1 MTLLLVFMISKVG
14 VMTSQKTELPTK
26 IGRLYMKRLY
36 WQHLILTG
44 TLAFSLEAC
53 VHKPTKTMKA
63 DIPIETPA
71 ALPPH
76 MVLLRE
82 ARSEA
87 ANMRAE
93 LASLKILMAKQAG
106 EIRSLRARSQSV
118 YHREQDQGTELQN
131 IRSQLLSS
139 QAEREQLRK
148 HNLVLESQ
156 VVSMPDTSQL
166 ISDLQSLQ
174 GSFQQ
179 IMGNMKGLAS
189 DMKLIKQE
197 MHIPKKTPTPRRTK
211 MTTSSLTGGSAATH
225 TPDGTPGLDA
235 KGQIIIQDGDT
246 LWELSQTYLVSVQ
259 QLMDWNSLTS
269 DLILTGFPLKISDPS
284 EAREEP
290 LRQVNVPIDI
300 IVPKSPVQ
308 RVEHEVHENPQPAMD
323 AHVKIPSEPKHILAI
338 GSPQLDSHESP

>member
-1 MTLLLVFMISKVG
+1 
-14 VMTSQKTELPTK
+14 
-26 IGRLYMKRLY
+26 MKRLY

-53 VHKPTKTMKA
+53 VHKPTKTMKT
-63 DIPIETPA
+63 DSKIETPA

-87 ANMRAE
+87 ENMRAE

-106 EIRSLRARSQSV
+106 EIRSLRARTQSV
-118 YHREQDQGTELQN
+118 YHREQDQGTALQN

-197 MHIPKKTPTPRRTK
+197 MHIPTKQLTPRRTK
-211 MTTSSLTGGSAATH
+211 MTTSRLTEGFA
-225 TPDGTPGLDA
+225 DERGLDA
-235 KGQIIIQDGDT
+235 KGRIIIQDGDT
-246 LWELSQTYLVSVQ
+246 LSELSQSYLTSVP
-259 QLMDWNSLTS
+259 QLKEWNNLTS
-269 DLILTGFPLKISDPS
+269 DLILSGFPLKVSEPS
-284 EAREEP
+284 KARHLP
-290 LRQVNVPIDI
+290 LRQVNVPTDRT
-300 IVPKSPVQ
+300 VPRSPVEHL
-308 RVEHEVHENPQPAMD
+308 EHEVHGNPQPAMD
-323 AHVKIPSEPKHILAI
+323 AQVKIPSEPKHILAI